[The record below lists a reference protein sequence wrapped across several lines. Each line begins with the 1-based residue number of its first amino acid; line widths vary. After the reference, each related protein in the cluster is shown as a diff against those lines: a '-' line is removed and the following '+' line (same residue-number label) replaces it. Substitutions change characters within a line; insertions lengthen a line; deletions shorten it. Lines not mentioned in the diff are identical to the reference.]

1 MQYAPKGDEVR
12 SGLDRRQIKDR
23 REEIRFEP
31 QKKDRRK
38 NDGRRKDDN
47 DLWTKAIR
55 ESDAAAE

>member
-1 MQYAPKGDEVR
+1 MQHDPKGDEVR
-12 SGLDRRQIKDR
+12 SGIDRRQIKDR

-31 QKKDRRK
+31 HKKDRRK